1 MSKMLQ
7 FDTNARDSIMKGVNK
22 LANAVKVT
30 LGPAGRNVMIS
41 TDMGAPIVTK
51 DGVTVAKAIDLEDQF
66 ENQGAQMAKSV
77 AAKTND
83 IAGDGTTTATVLAQA
98 IAKEGLKV
106 VAAGANPMDVKRGID
121 TTVEKIIDAIDKIA
135 IPVEDKEKI
144 KQVATISANSD
155 AEIGNLIADALEQV
169 GIEGVITVE
178 EGKSADTT
186 LTIVKGMQF
195 DRGLASPYFTP
206 NNQPITLEDAYVLLY
221 NQKITAMKDL
231 IPLLEQVARTNK
243 PLLILCEDL
252 EGEALAT
259 LLINKAR
266 GTLNAVAVK
275 APEYGEQRKRM
286 LEDIGVLT
294 NGQLICDDFGVT
306 LDEVSIDM
314 LGQAKS
320 VTVDTSST
328 LIVGYDNDETKN
340 AVTKRADEI
349 RAEIAKTTSEYEV
362 EKLKNRLAKLVGGV
376 AVISVGAVT
385 EVEMK
390 EKKDRIDDAVNA
402 TKAAVAEGIVP
413 GGGTAL
419 IRAAA
424 IAKENTHVDGA
435 DVLAGYNIVMRAV
448 EEPLRQIVANAGI
461 EESVICNK
469 VKLETGNF
477 GYNAKTDTFEDL
489 VKAGV
494 IDPAKVTKTALRNAA
509 SIASMIL
516 TTDCVIVEKPEEHKC
531 ECNEQAPMGMPGM
544 M

>member
-1 MSKMLQ
+1 MSKILQ
-7 FDTNARDSIMKGVNK
+7 FDTNARDSIMKGVNT

-30 LGPAGRNVMIS
+30 LGPAGRNVMIF
-41 TDMGAPIVTK
+41 TDMGTPIVTK
-51 DGVTVAKAIDLEDQF
+51 DGVTVARAIDLEDPF

-98 IAKEGLKV
+98 IAKEGLKI
-106 VAAGANPMDVKRGID
+106 VAAGANPMDVKHGID
-121 TTVEKIIDAIDKIA
+121 AQVERLIEELDKSA

-155 AEIGNLIADALEQV
+155 SEIGNLIADALEQV

-206 NNQPITLEDAYVLLY
+206 SNQPITLEDAYVLLY

-266 GTLNAVAVK
+266 GTLNAIAVK

-306 LDEVSIDM
+306 LDEVSIDA

-320 VTVDTSST
+320 VTVDTAST
-328 LIVGYDNDETKN
+328 LIVGYDNDETQN
-340 AVTKRADEI
+340 AVAQRADEI

-390 EKKDRIDDAVNA
+390 EKKYRIDDAVNA

-424 IAKENTHVDGA
+424 KMQLISSTNVDVIAGS
-435 DVLAGYNIVMRAV
+435 NIVIRAV
-448 EEPLRQIVANAGI
+448 EEPLRQIVTNAGL
-461 EESVICNK
+461 EGSVICNK
-469 VKLETGNF
+469 VKNASGNI
-477 GYNAKTDTFEDL
+477 GYNAKTDVYEDL
-489 VKAGV
+489 VVAGV

-516 TTDCVIVEKPEEHKC
+516 TTDCVIVEKPEEHTR
-531 ECNEQAPMGMPGM
+531 ECNVPMGMPGM

>member
-1 MSKMLQ
+1 MAKEIK
-7 FDTNARDSIMKGVNK
+7 FGAEARAALEAGVNK
-22 LANAVKVT
+22 LADTVRVT
-30 LGPAGRNVMIS
+30 LGPKGRNVVL
-41 TDMGAPIVTK
+41 DKPYGAPLITN
-51 DGVTVAKAIDLEDQF
+51 DGVTIAKEIELEDGF
-66 ENQGAQMAKSV
+66 ENMGAQLIKEV
-77 AAKTND
+77 ASKTND
-83 IAGDGTTTATVLAQA
+83 VAGDGTTTATVLAQA
-98 IAKEGLKV
+98 IAKEGLKI
-106 VAAGANPMDVKRGID
+106 VAAGANPMEVKHGID
-121 TTVEKIIDAIDKIA
+121 AQVERLIEEIDKSA

-155 AEIGNLIADALEQV
+155 SEIGNLIADALEQV

-266 GTLNAVAVK
+266 GTLNAIAVK

-286 LEDIGVLT
+286 LEDIGVLI

-306 LDEVSIDM
+306 LDEVSIDA

-320 VTVDTSST
+320 VTVDTAST

-340 AVTKRADEI
+340 AVAQRADEI

-390 EKKDRIDDAVNA
+390 EKKYRIDDAVNA

-424 IAKENTHVDGA
+424 KMQLISSTNVDVIAGS
-435 DVLAGYNIVMRAV
+435 NIVIRAV
-448 EEPLRQIVANAGI
+448 EEPLRQIVTNAGL
-461 EESVICNK
+461 EGSVICNK
-469 VKLETGNF
+469 VKNASGNI
-477 GYNAKTDTFEDL
+477 GYNAKTDVYEDL
-489 VKAGV
+489 VAAGV

-516 TTDCVIVEKPEEHKC
+516 TTDCVIVEKPEEHKR
-531 ECNEQAPMGMPGM
+531 EYNVPMGMPGM

>member
-1 MSKMLQ
+1 MSKILQ
-7 FDTNARDSIMKGVNK
+7 FDTNARDSIMKGVNT

-30 LGPAGRNVMIS
+30 LGPAGRNVMIF

-51 DGVTVAKAIDLEDQF
+51 DGVTVARAIDLEDPF

-98 IAKEGLKV
+98 IAKEGLKI
-106 VAAGANPMDVKRGID
+106 VAAGANPMEVKHGID
-121 TTVEKIIDAIDKIA
+121 AQVERLIEEIDKSA

-155 AEIGNLIADALEQV
+155 SEIGNLIADALEQV

-266 GTLNAVAVK
+266 GTLNAIAVK

-306 LDEVSIDM
+306 LDEVSIDE
-314 LGQAKS
+314 LGHAKS
-320 VTVDTSST
+320 VTVDTAST

-340 AVTKRADEI
+340 AVAQRADEI

-390 EKKDRIDDAVNA
+390 EKKYRIDDAVNA

-424 IAKENTHVDGA
+424 KMQLISSTNA
-435 DVLAGYNIVMRAV
+435 DVIAGSNIVIRAV
-448 EEPLRQIVANAGI
+448 EEPLRQIVTNAGL
-461 EESVICNK
+461 EGSVICNK
-469 VKLETGNF
+469 VKSASGNI
-477 GYNAKTDTFEDL
+477 GYNAKTDVYEDL
-489 VKAGV
+489 VAAGV

-516 TTDCVIVEKPEEHKC
+516 TTDCVIVEKPEEHTR
-531 ECNEQAPMGMPGM
+531 ECNVPMSMPGM

>member
-30 LGPAGRNVMIS
+30 LGPAGRNVMIF

-51 DGVTVAKAIDLEDQF
+51 DGVTVARAIDLEDPF

-98 IAKEGLKV
+98 IAKEGLKI
-106 VAAGANPMDVKRGID
+106 VAAGANPMDVKHGID
-121 TTVEKIIDAIDKIA
+121 AQVERLIEEIDKSA

-155 AEIGNLIADALEQV
+155 SEIGNLIADALEQV

-259 LLINKAR
+259 LLINRAR
-266 GTLNAVAVK
+266 GTLNAIAVK

-320 VTVDTSST
+320 VTVDTAST

-340 AVTKRADEI
+340 AVAQRADEI

-390 EKKDRIDDAVNA
+390 EKKYRIDDAVNA

-424 IAKENTHVDGA
+424 KMKLISSTNVDVIAGS
-435 DVLAGYNIVMRAV
+435 NIVIRAV
-448 EEPLRQIVANAGI
+448 EEPLRQIVTNAGL
-461 EESVICNK
+461 EGSVICNK
-469 VKLETGNF
+469 VKNASGNI
-477 GYNAKTDTFEDL
+477 GYNAKTDVYEDL
-489 VKAGV
+489 VAAGV

-516 TTDCVIVEKPEEHKC
+516 TTDCVIVEKPEEHKR
-531 ECNEQAPMGMPGM
+531 ECNVPMSMPGM

>member
-41 TDMGAPIVTK
+41 TNMGAPIVTK
-51 DGVTVAKAIDLEDQF
+51 DGVTVARAIDLTDPY

-121 TTVEKIIDAIDKIA
+121 VTVEKIIETIDKIA

-155 AEIGNLIADALEQV
+155 SEIGNLIADALEQV

-266 GTLNAVAVK
+266 GTLNAIAVK

-320 VTVDTSST
+320 VTVDTAST

-340 AVTKRADEI
+340 AVAQRANEI
-349 RAEIAKTTSEYEV
+349 RTEIAKTTSEYEV
-362 EKLKNRLAKLVGGV
+362 ENLKNRLAKLVGGV

-390 EKKDRIDDAVNA
+390 EKKYRIDDAVNA

-419 IRAAA
+419 IRASI
-424 IAKENTHVDGA
+424 IAQENTHVAGT
-435 DVLAGYNIVMRAV
+435 DVLAGYNIVMRAI
-448 EEPLRQIVANAGI
+448 EEPLRQIVTNAGL
-461 EESVICNK
+461 EGSVICNK
-469 VKLETGNF
+469 VKLETGNV
-477 GYNAKTDTFEDL
+477 GYNAKTNTFEDL

-531 ECNEQAPMGMPGM
+531 ECNAQTPMGMSGIM
-544 M
+544 

>member
-51 DGVTVAKAIDLEDQF
+51 DGVTVARAIDLEDPY

-121 TTVEKIIDAIDKIA
+121 VTVEQIIDAINKIA

-155 AEIGNLIADALEQV
+155 SEIGNLIADALEQV

-266 GTLNAVAVK
+266 GTLNAIAVK

-294 NGQLICDDFGVT
+294 NGQLVCDDFGVT

-320 VTVDTSST
+320 VTVDTAST
-328 LIVGYDNDETKN
+328 LIVGYDNDEIKD
-340 AVTKRADEI
+340 AVAKRADEI

-419 IRAAA
+419 IRAASA
-424 IAKENTHVDGA
+424 ANCVTTDNVDEIAGS
-435 DVLAGYNIVMRAV
+435 NIVLRAI
-448 EEPLRQIVANAGI
+448 EEPLRQIVTNAGL
-461 EESVICNK
+461 EGSVICNK
-469 VKLETGNF
+469 VKLETGNV
-477 GYNAKTDTFEDL
+477 GYNAKTNTFEDL

-531 ECNEQAPMGMPGM
+531 ECNAQAPMGMPGM

>member
-41 TDMGAPIVTK
+41 TDIGAPIVTK

-266 GTLNAVAVK
+266 GTLNAIAVK

-531 ECNEQAPMGMPGM
+531 ECNAQAPMGMPGM

>member
-7 FDTNARDSIMKGVNK
+7 FDTNARDSIMKGVNT

-30 LGPAGRNVMIS
+30 LGPAGRNVMIF

-51 DGVTVAKAIDLEDQF
+51 DGVTVARAIDLEDPF

-98 IAKEGLKV
+98 IAKEGLKI
-106 VAAGANPMDVKRGID
+106 VAAGANPMDVKHGID
-121 TTVEKIIDAIDKIA
+121 AQVERLIEEIDKSA

-155 AEIGNLIADALEQV
+155 SEIGNLIADALEQV

-259 LLINKAR
+259 LLINRAR
-266 GTLNAVAVK
+266 GTLNAIAVK

-320 VTVDTSST
+320 VTVDTAST

-340 AVTKRADEI
+340 AVAQRADEI

-362 EKLKNRLAKLVGGV
+362 EKLKTRLAKLVGGV

-390 EKKDRIDDAVNA
+390 EKKYRIDDAVNA

-424 IAKENTHVDGA
+424 KMQLISSTNA
-435 DVLAGYNIVMRAV
+435 DVIAGSNIVIRAV
-448 EEPLRQIVANAGI
+448 EEPLRQIVTNAGL
-461 EESVICNK
+461 EGSVICNK
-469 VKLETGNF
+469 VKNASGNI
-477 GYNAKTDTFEDL
+477 GYNAKTDVYEDL
-489 VKAGV
+489 VAAGV

-509 SIASMIL
+509 SIASLIL
-516 TTDCVIVEKPEEHKC
+516 TTDCVIVEKPEEHKR
-531 ECNEQAPMGMPGM
+531 ECNVPMGMPGM

>member
-1 MSKMLQ
+1 MSKILQ
-7 FDTNARDSIMKGVNK
+7 FDTNARDSIMKGVNT

-30 LGPAGRNVMIS
+30 LGPAGRNVMIF

-51 DGVTVAKAIDLEDQF
+51 DGVTVARAIDLEDPF

-98 IAKEGLKV
+98 IAKEGLKI
-106 VAAGANPMDVKRGID
+106 VAAGANPMEVKHGID
-121 TTVEKIIDAIDKIA
+121 AQVERLIEEIDKSA

-155 AEIGNLIADALEQV
+155 SEIGNLIADALEQV

-266 GTLNAVAVK
+266 GTLNAIAVK

-286 LEDIGVLT
+286 LEDIGVLI

-306 LDEVSIDM
+306 LDEVSIDA

-320 VTVDTSST
+320 VTVDTAST

-340 AVTKRADEI
+340 AVAQRADEI

-390 EKKDRIDDAVNA
+390 EKKYRIDDAVNA

-424 IAKENTHVDGA
+424 KMQLISSTNA
-435 DVLAGYNIVMRAV
+435 DVIAGSNIVIRAV
-448 EEPLRQIVANAGI
+448 EEPLRQIVTNAGR
-461 EESVICNK
+461 EGSVICNK
-469 VKLETGNF
+469 VKNASGNI
-477 GYNAKTDTFEDL
+477 GYNAKTNVYEDL
-489 VKAGV
+489 VAAGV

-516 TTDCVIVEKPEEHKC
+516 TTDCVIVEKPEEHKR
-531 ECNEQAPMGMPGM
+531 EYNVPMGMPGM

>member
-51 DGVTVAKAIDLEDQF
+51 DGVTVARAIDLEDPY

-121 TTVEKIIDAIDKIA
+121 ITVEKIIEAIDKIA

-155 AEIGNLIADALEQV
+155 SEIGNLIADALEQV

-266 GTLNAVAVK
+266 GTLNAIAVK

-320 VTVDTSST
+320 VTVDTTST
-328 LIVGYDNDETKN
+328 LIVGYDNDEIKN
-340 AVTKRADEI
+340 AVAQRADEI

-419 IRAAA
+419 IRASV
-424 IAKENTHVDGA
+424 IAQENTHVAGT
-435 DVLAGYNIVMRAV
+435 DVLAGYNIVMRAI
-448 EEPLRQIVANAGI
+448 EEPLRQIVSNAGL
-461 EESVICNK
+461 EGSVICNK
-469 VKLETGNF
+469 VKLETGNV
-477 GYNAKTDTFEDL
+477 GYNAKTDIFEDL

-531 ECNEQAPMGMPGM
+531 ECNAHAPMSMPGM

>member
-1 MSKMLQ
+1 MSKILQ
-7 FDTNARDSIMKGVNK
+7 FDTNARDSIMKGVNT

-30 LGPAGRNVMIS
+30 LGPAGRNVMIF

-51 DGVTVAKAIDLEDQF
+51 DGVTVARAIDLEDPF

-98 IAKEGLKV
+98 IAKEGLKI
-106 VAAGANPMDVKRGID
+106 VAAGANPMEVKHGID
-121 TTVEKIIDAIDKIA
+121 AQVERLIEELDKSA

-155 AEIGNLIADALEQV
+155 SEIGNLIADALEQV

-243 PLLILCEDL
+243 PLLILCDDL

-266 GTLNAVAVK
+266 GTLNAIAVK

-320 VTVDTSST
+320 VTVDTAST

-340 AVTKRADEI
+340 AVAQRANEI
-349 RAEIAKTTSEYEV
+349 RTEIAKTTSEYEV
-362 EKLKNRLAKLVGGV
+362 ENLKNRLAKLVGGV

-390 EKKDRIDDAVNA
+390 EKKYRIDDAVNA

-419 IRAAA
+419 IRASV
-424 IAKENTHVDGA
+424 IAQKNTHVAGT
-435 DVLAGYNIVMRAV
+435 DVIAGYNIVMRAI
-448 EEPLRQIVANAGI
+448 EEPLRQIVTNAGL
-461 EESVICNK
+461 EGSVICNK
-469 VKLETGNF
+469 VKLETGNV
-477 GYNAKTDTFEDL
+477 GYNAKTDIFEDL

-531 ECNEQAPMGMPGM
+531 ECNAQAPMSMSGIM
-544 M
+544 

>member
-7 FDTNARDSIMKGVNK
+7 FDTNARDSIMKGVNT

-30 LGPAGRNVMIS
+30 LGPAGRNVMIF

-51 DGVTVAKAIDLEDQF
+51 DGVTVARAIDLEDPF

-77 AAKTND
+77 AATTND
-83 IAGDGTTTATVLAQA
+83 IAGDGTTTATVLAHA
-98 IAKEGLKV
+98 IAKEGLKI
-106 VAAGANPMDVKRGID
+106 VAAGANPMDVKHGID
-121 TTVEKIIDAIDKIA
+121 AQVERLIEEIDKSA

-155 AEIGNLIADALEQV
+155 SEIGNLIADALEQV

-266 GTLNAVAVK
+266 GTLNAIAVK

-306 LDEVSIDM
+306 LDEVSIDE

-320 VTVDTSST
+320 VTVDTAST

-340 AVTKRADEI
+340 AVAQRADEI

-390 EKKDRIDDAVNA
+390 EKKYRIDDAVNA

-424 IAKENTHVDGA
+424 KMQLISSTNVDVIAGS
-435 DVLAGYNIVMRAV
+435 NIVIRAV
-448 EEPLRQIVANAGI
+448 EEPLRQIVTNAGL
-461 EESVICNK
+461 EGSVICNT
-469 VKLETGNF
+469 VKNASGNI
-477 GYNAKTDTFEDL
+477 GYNVKTAVYEDL
-489 VKAGV
+489 VAAGV

-509 SIASMIL
+509 SIASLIL
-516 TTDCVIVEKPEEHKC
+516 TTDCVIVEKPEEHKR
-531 ECNEQAPMGMPGM
+531 ECNVPMSTPGM

>member
-1 MSKMLQ
+1 MSKILQ
-7 FDTNARDSIMKGVNK
+7 FDTNARDSIMKGVNT

-30 LGPAGRNVMIS
+30 LGPAGRNVMIF

-51 DGVTVAKAIDLEDQF
+51 DGVTVARAIDLEDPF

-98 IAKEGLKV
+98 IAKEGLKI
-106 VAAGANPMDVKRGID
+106 VAAGANPMEVKRGID
-121 TTVEKIIDAIDKIA
+121 AQVERLIEEIDKSA

-155 AEIGNLIADALEQV
+155 SEIGNLIADALEQV

-266 GTLNAVAVK
+266 GTLNAIAVK

-286 LEDIGVLT
+286 LEDIGVLI

-306 LDEVSIDM
+306 LDEVSIDA

-320 VTVDTSST
+320 VTVDTAST

-340 AVTKRADEI
+340 AVTQRADEI

-390 EKKDRIDDAVNA
+390 EKKYRIDDAVNA

-424 IAKENTHVDGA
+424 KMQLISSTNA
-435 DVLAGYNIVMRAV
+435 DVIAGSNIVIRAV
-448 EEPLRQIVANAGI
+448 EEPLRQIVTNAGL
-461 EESVICNK
+461 EGSVICNK
-469 VKLETGNF
+469 VKNASGNI
-477 GYNAKTDTFEDL
+477 GYNAKTDVYEDL
-489 VKAGV
+489 VAAGV

-516 TTDCVIVEKPEEHKC
+516 TTDCVIVEKPEEHKR
-531 ECNEQAPMGMPGM
+531 EYNVPMGMPGM

>member
-1 MSKMLQ
+1 
-7 FDTNARDSIMKGVNK
+7 
-22 LANAVKVT
+22 
-30 LGPAGRNVMIS
+30 
-41 TDMGAPIVTK
+41 
-51 DGVTVAKAIDLEDQF
+51 
-66 ENQGAQMAKSV
+66 MAKSV

-98 IAKEGLKV
+98 IAKEGLKI
-106 VAAGANPMDVKRGID
+106 VAAGANPMDVKHGID
-121 TTVEKIIDAIDKIA
+121 EQVERLIEEIDKSA

-155 AEIGNLIADALEQV
+155 SEIGNLIADALEQV

-259 LLINKAR
+259 LLINRAR
-266 GTLNAVAVK
+266 GTLNAIAVK

-320 VTVDTSST
+320 VTVDTAST

-340 AVTKRADEI
+340 
-349 RAEIAKTTSEYEV
+349 EV
-362 EKLKNRLAKLVGGV
+362 EKLKTRLAKLVGGV

-390 EKKDRIDDAVNA
+390 EKKYRIDDAVNA

-424 IAKENTHVDGA
+424 KMQLISSTNVDVIAGS
-435 DVLAGYNIVMRAV
+435 NIVIRAI
-448 EEPLRQIVANAGI
+448 EEPLRQIVTNAGL
-461 EESVICNK
+461 EGSVICNK
-469 VKLETGNF
+469 VKNASGNI
-477 GYNAKTDTFEDL
+477 GYNAKTDVYEDL
-489 VKAGV
+489 VAAGV

-509 SIASMIL
+509 SIASLIL
-516 TTDCVIVEKPEEHKC
+516 TTDCVIVEKPEEHKR
-531 ECNEQAPMGMPGM
+531 ECNVPMSMPGM

>member
-22 LANAVKVT
+22 LADAVKVT

-51 DGVTVAKAIDLEDQF
+51 DGVTVARAIDLEDPF

-98 IAKEGLKV
+98 IAKEGLKI
-106 VAAGANPMDVKRGID
+106 VAAGANPMDVKHGID
-121 TTVEKIIDAIDKIA
+121 AQVERLIEEIDKSA

-155 AEIGNLIADALEQV
+155 SEIGNLIADALEQV

-259 LLINKAR
+259 LLINRAR
-266 GTLNAVAVK
+266 GTLNAIAVK

-306 LDEVSIDM
+306 LDEVSIDA

-320 VTVDTSST
+320 VTVDTAST

-340 AVTKRADEI
+340 AVTQRADEI

-390 EKKDRIDDAVNA
+390 EKKYRIDDAVNA

-424 IAKENTHVDGA
+424 KMQLISSTNVDVIAGS
-435 DVLAGYNIVMRAV
+435 NIVIRAV
-448 EEPLRQIVANAGI
+448 EEPLRQIVTNAGL
-461 EESVICNK
+461 EGSVICNK
-469 VKLETGNF
+469 VKNASGNI
-477 GYNAKTDTFEDL
+477 GYNAKTDVYEDL
-489 VKAGV
+489 VAAGV

-516 TTDCVIVEKPEEHKC
+516 TTDCVIVEKPEEHTR
-531 ECNEQAPMGMPGM
+531 ECNVPMGMPGM

>member
-1 MSKMLQ
+1 MLQ

-266 GTLNAVAVK
+266 GTLNAIAVK

-531 ECNEQAPMGMPGM
+531 ECNAQAPMGMPGM

>member
-30 LGPAGRNVMIS
+30 LGPAGRNVMIF

-51 DGVTVAKAIDLEDQF
+51 DGVTVARAIDLEDPF

-98 IAKEGLKV
+98 IAKEGLKI
-106 VAAGANPMDVKRGID
+106 VAAGANPMDVKHGID
-121 TTVEKIIDAIDKIA
+121 AQVERLIEEIDKSA

-155 AEIGNLIADALEQV
+155 SEIGNLIADALEQV

-243 PLLILCEDL
+243 PLLIICEDL

-266 GTLNAVAVK
+266 GTLNAIAVK
-275 APEYGEQRKRM
+275 APE
-286 LEDIGVLT
+286 
-294 NGQLICDDFGVT
+294 
-306 LDEVSIDM
+306 
-314 LGQAKS
+314 
-320 VTVDTSST
+320 
-328 LIVGYDNDETKN
+328 
-340 AVTKRADEI
+340 
-349 RAEIAKTTSEYEV
+349 
-362 EKLKNRLAKLVGGV
+362 
-376 AVISVGAVT
+376 
-385 EVEMK
+385 
-390 EKKDRIDDAVNA
+390 
-402 TKAAVAEGIVP
+402 
-413 GGGTAL
+413 
-419 IRAAA
+419 
-424 IAKENTHVDGA
+424 
-435 DVLAGYNIVMRAV
+435 
-448 EEPLRQIVANAGI
+448 
-461 EESVICNK
+461 
-469 VKLETGNF
+469 
-477 GYNAKTDTFEDL
+477 
-489 VKAGV
+489 
-494 IDPAKVTKTALRNAA
+494 
-509 SIASMIL
+509 
-516 TTDCVIVEKPEEHKC
+516 
-531 ECNEQAPMGMPGM
+531 
-544 M
+544 

>member
-7 FDTNARDSIMKGVNK
+7 FDTNARDSIMKGVNT

-51 DGVTVAKAIDLEDQF
+51 DGVTVARAIDLEDPY

-121 TTVEKIIDAIDKIA
+121 ITVEQIIEAIDRIA

-155 AEIGNLIADALEQV
+155 SEIGNLIADALEQV

-266 GTLNAVAVK
+266 GTLNAIAVK

-320 VTVDTSST
+320 VTVDTVST
-328 LIVGYDNDETKN
+328 LIVGYDNNEIKN
-340 AVTKRADEI
+340 AVAQRADEI
-349 RAEIAKTTSEYEV
+349 RAEMAKTTSEYEV

-419 IRAAA
+419 IRAASA
-424 IAKENTHVDGA
+424 ANCVTTDNVDEIAGS
-435 DVLAGYNIVMRAV
+435 NIVMRAI
-448 EEPLRQIVANAGI
+448 EEPLRQIVTNAGL
-461 EESVICNK
+461 EGSVICNK
-469 VKLETGNF
+469 VKLETGNV
-477 GYNAKTDTFEDL
+477 GYNAKSNTFEDL

-531 ECNEQAPMGMPGM
+531 ECNAQAPMGMPGM